1 MERNQNQQRGLFS
14 SLIGEPELVKTSGL
28 TFSAATFAPLVTAFV
43 FSFVLLIS
51 GLAAQDGVQTADWY
65 LYCSYLLNPIT
76 FAALTWWLLSW
87 TKTPVQRFVKEQ
99 KCSWKYFL
107 IALLMQFGLL
117 SLAELNGLFLQF
129 LGLFGYVSPE
139 INLPSLDS
147 FGFVGVLIVVAVLPA
162 IFEEI
167 IFRGFL
173 LKGMKPFGTLGAV
186 LVCGGLFALYHQNPA
201 QTIYQFCC
209 GAAFAWV
216 AIQAG
221 SILPTVVSHFL
232 NNAYII
238 IMTKLGIEAF
248 PTPVYI
254 FLLVLEIISFIAAMV
269 LLFLDKKPENGEKDK
284 EGQKRFWLYA
294 LPGIALS
301 VVLWLSVLVMGII
314 G

>member
-14 SLIGEPELVKTSGL
+14 SLIGEPDPVKTSGL
-28 TFSAATFAPLVTAFV
+28 TFSAATFVPLIAAFI
-43 FSFVLLIS
+43 FSVVLLIG
-51 GLAAQDGVQTADWY
+51 GLVVQEGEPYPDWY
-65 LYCSYLLNPIT
+65 LYCSYLLNPIS

-87 TKTPVQRFVKEQ
+87 TEKPVKQFVKEQ
-99 KCSWKYFL
+99 KCDWKYFF

-117 SLAELNGLFLQF
+117 SLSELNGLFLQF
-129 LGLFGYVSPE
+129 LELFGYVSPE
-139 INLPSLDS
+139 INLPSLDG

-173 LKGMKPFGTLGAV
+173 LKGMKSFGTLGAV

-216 AIQAG
+216 AIQSG

-238 IMTKLGIEAF
+238 VMTKLGVEAF

-254 FLLVLEIISFIAAMV
+254 LLLVLEIISFIAAMV
-269 LLFLDKKPENGEKDK
+269 LLFLDKKSESGEKDR
-284 EGQKRFWLYA
+284 EEQKRFWLYA

-301 VVLWLSVLVMGII
+301 AVLWLSVLVTGIMG
-314 G
+314 

>member
-1 MERNQNQQRGLFS
+1 M
-14 SLIGEPELVKTSGL
+14 KTSGL
-28 TFSAATFAPLVTAFV
+28 TFSAATFVPLVAAFI
-43 FSFVLLIS
+43 FSVVLLIG
-51 GLAAQDGVQTADWY
+51 GLVVQEGEPYPDWY
-65 LYCSYLLNPIT
+65 LYCSYLLNPIS

-87 TKTPVQRFVKEQ
+87 TKKTVKQFVKEQ

-117 SLAELNGLFLQF
+117 SLSELNGLFLQF
-129 LGLFGYVSPE
+129 LELFGYVSTE
-139 INLPSLDS
+139 INLPSLDGL
-147 FGFVGVLIVVAVLPA
+147 GFVGVLIVVAVLPA
-162 IFEEI
+162 VFEEI

-173 LKGMKPFGTLGAV
+173 LKGMKSFGPLGAV

-221 SILPTVVSHFL
+221 SILPTVASHFL

-238 IMTKLGIEAF
+238 VMTKLGVEVF

-254 FLLVLEIISFIAAMV
+254 LLLVLEIISFIAAMV
-269 LLFLDKKPENGEKDK
+269 LLFLDKKPENGEKDR
-284 EGQKRFWLYA
+284 EEQKRFWLYA

-301 VVLWLSVLVMGII
+301 AVMWLSVLVTGL
-314 G
+314 

>member
-1 MERNQNQQRGLFS
+1 MERNQNQQWGLFS
-14 SLIGEPELVKTSGL
+14 SLIGEPDPVKMSGL
-28 TFSAATFAPLVTAFV
+28 TFSAATFVPLAAAFL
-43 FSFVLLIS
+43 FSVVLLIG
-51 GLAAQDGVQTADWY
+51 GLAVQEGDPYPDWY
-65 LYCSYLLNPIT
+65 LYCSYLLNPIS

-87 TKTPVQRFVKEQ
+87 TETPVKRFAREQ
-99 KCSWKYFL
+99 KCDWKYFF
-107 IALLMQFGLL
+107 IAILMQFGLL
-117 SLAELNGLFLQF
+117 SLSELNGLFLQF
-129 LGLFGYVSPE
+129 LELFGYVSPD
-139 INLPSLDS
+139 INLPSLDG

-173 LKGMKPFGTLGAV
+173 LKGMKSFGTLGAV
-186 LVCGGLFALYHQNPA
+186 LISGGLFALYHQNPA

-216 AIQAG
+216 AIRAG

-254 FLLVLEIISFIAAMV
+254 LLLVLEIISFIAAMV
-269 LLFLDKKPENGEKDK
+269 LLFLDKKPENGEKDR
-284 EGQKRFWLYA
+284 EEQKRFWLYA

-301 VVLWLSVLVMGII
+301 AVLWLSVLVTGII

>member
-1 MERNQNQQRGLFS
+1 M
-14 SLIGEPELVKTSGL
+14 KMSGL
-28 TFSAATFAPLVTAFV
+28 TFSAATFVPLVAAFL
-43 FSFVLLIS
+43 FSVVLLIG
-51 GLAAQDGVQTADWY
+51 GLAVPEGDPYPDWY
-65 LYCSYLLNPIT
+65 LYCSYLLNPIS

-87 TKTPVQRFVKEQ
+87 TKTPVKRFAREQ
-99 KCSWKYFL
+99 KCDGKYFF
-107 IALLMQFGLL
+107 IAILMQFGLL
-117 SLAELNGLFLQF
+117 SLSELNGLFLQF
-129 LGLFGYVSPE
+129 LELFGYVSPD
-139 INLPSLDS
+139 INLPSLDG

-173 LKGMKPFGTLGAV
+173 LKGMKSFGTLGAV
-186 LVCGGLFALYHQNPA
+186 FVCGGLFALYHQNPA

-216 AIQAG
+216 AIRAG

-232 NNAYII
+232 NNAYILV
-238 IMTKLGIEAF
+238 MTKLGVEAF

-254 FLLVLEIISFIAAMV
+254 LLLVLEIISFIAAMV
-269 LLFLDKKPENGEKDK
+269 LLFLDKKPENGEKDREK
-284 EGQKRFWLYA
+284 QKRFWLYA

-301 VVLWLSVLVMGII
+301 AVLWLSVLVTGII